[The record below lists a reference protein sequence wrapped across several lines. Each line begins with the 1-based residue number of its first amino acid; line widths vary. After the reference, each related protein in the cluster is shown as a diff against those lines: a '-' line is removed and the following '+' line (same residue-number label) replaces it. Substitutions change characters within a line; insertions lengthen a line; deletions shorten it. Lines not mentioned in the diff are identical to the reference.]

1 MEPWPCFDVCHARME
16 GLVKK
21 GLFHARTTAME
32 WIVPS
37 GEDEPSPLDGYVV
50 SFVPFH
56 ERGLATPPHRFL
68 RGLLHYYGIE
78 LQHLNP
84 NT

>member
-1 MEPWPCFDVCHARME
+1 MEPWLRSDVLHVRME

-21 GLFHARTTAME
+21 GLLHARTMTME
-32 WIVPS
+32 WIIPG

-56 ERGLATPPHRFL
+56 ECGFVTPPHQFL
-68 RGLLHYYGIE
+68 
-78 LQHLNP
+78 
-84 NT
+84 